1 MLNRIVIM
9 GRLTRDPELRS
20 TQSGIAVAGFT
31 LAVDRDVKSK
41 DTGEKV
47 TDFIDVSAWRGL
59 GEFVAKNFTKGQQAV
74 VEGRLQFRDFTDK
87 DGVKRRTAEV
97 QADNVYFADR
107 RRDASGSAPSAAEC
121 DQFQDMADDNSDLP
135 F

>member
-9 GRLTRDPELRS
+9 GRLTRAPELRS

-74 VEGRLQFRDFTDK
+74 VEGRLQIRDFTDK

-97 QADNVYFADR
+97 QAANVYFADR
-107 RRDASGSAPSAAEC
+107 RRDSSGSAPAPYSD
-121 DQFQDMADDNSDLP
+121 DQFQDMADDGSDLP